1 MQVRE
6 IMTKNPACCTPD
18 TNLQEVARMMLEHDC
33 GLIPV
38 VDNQE
43 NKKPVGTITDRD
55 IAIRTVAAGQNP
67 IDIKASNVMTM
78 GVTTVTA
85 ETDVQECCDIMENKK
100 IRRVLVVDESGA
112 VSGIVAQADVAEY
125 GHPELVSNML
135 EEISESPPSP
145 NPRRSFERRS
155 SQPYSQQRSSFRTET
170 PRPLPTEN
178 APRFRSEKHR
188 TSTTEKSSFG
198 LKSILPL
205 LVGIGTGAALNYYL
219 IPAKESKSR
228 VVARRDITDSTR
240 NVKTVTNKTP
250 LDLTNQTGNRPIETK
265 EVITGSVTSSSTQK
279 DKLNTKIDS
288 TRKDETDNRTE
299 IGRSAS

>member
-67 IDIKASNVMTM
+67 LDIKASNVMTM

-85 ETDVQECCDIMENKK
+85 ETDVQECCDVMENKK
-100 IRRVLVVDESGA
+100 IRRVLVVDRSGG

-125 GHPELVSNML
+125 GHPELVSNMV
-135 EEISESPPSP
+135 EEISESSPSP
-145 NPRRSFERRS
+145 NPRRSFGRRS
-155 SQPYSQQRSSFRTET
+155 NQPYSTQRSSFRTET
-170 PRPLPTEN
+170 SRRPTEN
-178 APRFRSEKHR
+178 APQFRSEKHR
-188 TSTTEKSSFG
+188 SSTEKSSFG

-240 NVKTVTNKTP
+240 NVKTVTDKTP
-250 LDLTNQTGNRPIETK
+250 LDLTNQTDNRAVETK
-265 EVITGSVTSSSTQK
+265 EVITGSVTSYSTQK

-288 TRKDETDNRTE
+288 TRKDESDNRTE